1 MNYMYKI
8 RITTPPKH
16 TVVFKYFIIFSFA
29 FLLSSLGYAANYE
42 NEDKF
47 KQTFHQETGAWGGFK
62 GENELE
68 GGLFLSLVPGK
79 TTFKNNETVYKLKVR
94 WTGPE
99 LLLVNHA
106 QLILLIDGER
116 VILDPSKTYS
126 QHLIDTQITTD
137 NNDIY
142 ERVDY
147 EIEKELIEKIAS
159 AKKVECAL
167 YTPRGR
173 IERHLDKGN
182 LKQFKG
188 FINNL

>member
-1 MNYMYKI
+1 M
-8 RITTPPKH
+8 
-16 TVVFKYFIIFSFA
+16 KYFLF
-29 FLLSSLGYAANYE
+29 FLLALGLNSFSYAANYE
-42 NEDKF
+42 NVDNF
-47 KQTFHQETGAWGGFK
+47 KQSVHAETGTWGGFK

-79 TTFKNNETVYKLKVR
+79 TTFKNNESVYKLKIR

-99 LLLVNHA
+99 LLLVDHA

-116 VILDPSKTYS
+116 VVLNPSQTFS
-126 QHLIDTQITTD
+126 QHLIDTQITSN

-147 EIEKELIEKIAS
+147 DVEKNLIEKIAH
-159 AKKVECAL
+159 AKNVECAL

-182 LKQFKG
+182 QKQFKE
-188 FINNL
+188 FIKNF